1 MIFGTA
7 GPGVARQGGAW
18 QGAVW
23 HGMGLFMTT
32 RVAQPAITPAQR
44 KALFAAARGKGLSTD
59 DLRAMTPRGSIS
71 ALSRREAFDLLNR
84 LNAGTE
90 YDRPAPHRRPRRARG
105 MYAFVT
111 QAQRDLIVSLRLEIG
126 WSDDQFRDWL
136 GKRHYRDDPTRPM
149 TDMQSSA
156 DAERVIE
163 LLKGVRER
171 MEQAQAK
178 REEAGDAIPL
188 RF

>member
-1 MIFGTA
+1 
-7 GPGVARQGGAW
+7 
-18 QGAVW
+18 
-23 HGMGLFMTT
+23 MTT
-32 RVAQPAITPAQR
+32 SRPLPPLSKAQR

-59 DLRAMTPRGSIS
+59 DLRAMTPNGSIS

-90 YDRPAPHRRPRRARG
+90 HDRPAPSRRPRRAKG

-111 QAQRDLIVSLRLEIG
+111 DAQRDLIAAIRLEIG
-126 WSDDQFRDWL
+126 WSDERFRDWL
-136 GKRHYRDDPTRPM
+136 GKRHYRDDPNRPM

-163 LLKGVRER
+163 LLKGVRDR
-171 MEQAQAK
+171 MARAKAK
-178 REEAGDAIPL
+178 REEESDAPP
-188 RF
+188 F